1 MSQELRA
8 AVAELTP
15 RKPYT
20 TRREVYTR
28 YFRDA
33 DWEKFDEALFR
44 LSVEG
49 TVANRPYP
57 GDPSDRLLQLTDD
70 GRALRI
76 WPCAL
81 ERGRRR
87 RRS

>member
-8 AVAELTP
+8 AVAELT
-15 RKPYT
+15 RHKPYAT
-20 TRREVYTR
+20 QREVYTT

-33 DWEKFDEALFR
+33 DWDKFEDAVFR

-49 TVANRPYP
+49 TVANRPHP
-57 GDPSDRLLQLTDD
+57 GDPSDRLLQLTDE
-70 GRALRI
+70 GRALRL
-76 WPCAL
+76 WPHAL

-87 RRS
+87 RHS